1 MFGGKTEDKERERN
15 MKIKTERETIKEE
28 IKERKISD
36 FLELYSTTYPSRSTE
51 KPCATTC

>member
-1 MFGGKTEDKERERN
+1 MFGCKTEDKERERN